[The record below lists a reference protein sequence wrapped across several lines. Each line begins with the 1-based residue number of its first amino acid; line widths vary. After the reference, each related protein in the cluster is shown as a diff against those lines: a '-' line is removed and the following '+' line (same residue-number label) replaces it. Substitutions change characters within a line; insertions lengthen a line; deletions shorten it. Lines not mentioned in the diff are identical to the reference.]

1 MNTTIAD
8 KTELLTL
15 QGLEGTYL
23 VSCEIVRSIRARRM
37 KLVWMPQQYVRL
49 TLPRRCSIKEGTRFL
64 QANSLWV
71 EKKMREQSK
80 LPSLWGHFKKKMLVS
95 YQGRWLPCE
104 VRFSGTRKRV
114 SLEGFGTAKTLI
126 LEHPPVFTERDLDLA
141 GLLTVWAKKY
151 LPERVEQMARTKGL
165 TPFRVSVRNQIS
177 RWGSCSQR
185 GEISLNWRLVLLP
198 PRMQDYVIWHELAHM
213 KVFNHSKCFWKLL
226 EQWYPETLAVDRE
239 LRGEEGTRILYLA
252 R

>member
-1 MNTTIAD
+1 MTTLAD

-23 VSCEIVRSIRARRM
+23 VSCEVVRSPRARRL

-49 TLPRRCSIKEGTRFL
+49 TLPARCPLREGMNFL

-71 EKKMREQSK
+71 EKKMREHSK
-80 LPSLWGHFKKKMLVS
+80 LPTLWAHFKKKMLVS
-95 YQGRWLPCE
+95 YYGRWLPCE
-104 VRFSGTRKRV
+104 VRFQGKQKGARLQGSGV
-114 SLEGFGTAKTLI
+114 AKTLI
-126 LEHPPVFTERDLDLA
+126 LEHPPVFTERELDLA
-141 GLLTVWAKKY
+141 GLLNLWARKY
-151 LPERVEQMARTKGL
+151 LPERVMEMAATKGL

-185 GEISLNWRLVLLP
+185 GEISLNWRLILLSP
-198 PRMQDYVIWHELAHM
+198 ELQDYVIWHELAHM
-213 KVFNHSKCFWKLL
+213 REFNHSAKFWKLL
-226 EQWYPETLAVDRE
+226 EQWCPQTPELDRE
-239 LRGEEGTRILYLA
+239 LRSEEGTRILYLA

>member
-1 MNTTIAD
+1 MTTTAD
-8 KTELLTL
+8 RTELLTL

-23 VSCEIVRSIRARRM
+23 VSCEVVRSARARRM

-49 TLPRRCSIKEGTRFL
+49 TLPRRCSMKEGTHFL
-64 QANSLWV
+64 QVNSLWV
-71 EKKMREQSK
+71 EKKMREHSK
-80 LPSLWGHFKKKMLVS
+80 LPSLWGYFKKRMLVS

-104 VRFSGTRKRV
+104 LRFEGKQKSVR
-114 SLEGFGTAKTLI
+114 LEGTGAGKMLV
-126 LEHPPVFTERDLDLA
+126 LEHRPVFTERDLDLA
-141 GLLTVWAKKY
+141 GLLIAWARKY
-151 LPERVEQMARTKGL
+151 LPERVRQMAETKGL
-165 TPFRVSVRNQIS
+165 CPFRVSVRNQIS

-198 PRMQDYVIWHELAHM
+198 PELQDYVIWHELAHM
-213 KVFNHSKCFWKLL
+213 KVFNHSERFWKLL
-226 EQWYPETLAVDRE
+226 EQWYPETRVMDRQ